1 MHIIGI
7 QNMAKVFVG
16 FSTVDKKGPPFQMN
30 DIELIKTDIMN
41 QFATKKGERVMLP
54 DFGSIIHDYLMDPL
68 DDYTQS
74 IIVDDVKSVVLS
86 DPRVQLNSDV
96 NVTVLENGI
105 RISVELIF
113 LPSMTPDLL
122 VATFTQD
129 ITTKDSF

>member
-74 IIVDDVKSVVLS
+74 IIVDDVKAVVLS

>member
-1 MHIIGI
+1 
-7 QNMAKVFVG
+7 MAKVFVG
-16 FSTVDKKGPPFQMN
+16 FSTVGKKGPPFEMN

-68 DDYTQS
+68 DEYTQD
-74 IIVDDVKSVVLS
+74 IIVDDVKNVVLS
-86 DPRVQLNSDV
+86 DPRVTLNSDV
-96 NVTVLENGI
+96 SVTSLQNGI

-113 LPSMTPDLL
+113 QPSMTPDIL

-129 ITTKDSF
+129 ISTTDSF